1 MWRTHSCV
9 PRSHSWE
16 RMSTGVAVLA
26 SITSV
31 LHAGPIS
38 IWQLKETIAAPILVT
53 GQVISIQKGDRI
65 PPAELAWQAETYRMT
80 AEVRVLRTY
89 TSSGKPLET
98 DRLRVN
104 FLQYGPDPTST
115 NGFPPPL
122 PNFETGKAI
131 ILPLAEHDNSA
142 QQSWKLLADEGA
154 NAILPARAELPD
166 TGPRPTTARAFIL
179 REICNALARG
189 TPAEVFAESSYIST
203 QDQNLTPE
211 LMPLLEAAIGNN
223 RERWAEVGTSLIA
236 ATGIPRPTIS
246 ELMTRNDLEKQP
258 GRDVVFTAQAA
269 LRKLK
274 PTAETDS
281 LVIKTLIADAPVH
294 AWGSTQSLLE
304 YAENPVLTETLRQAL
319 KDGVAGSSYIA
330 FILARNGHKAVL
342 PDALVQALRVCDHAG
357 VGFDDLQGAAATL
370 RDYGSDRQLDQ
381 LAALVRKYQTLDRQF
396 YTILWQYST
405 ESDNP
410 REARVLS
417 VVLNDR
423 EVLHD
428 GLRVCDF
435 AVGVLERATKEN
447 FTTGAT
453 SRDDVLARARAW
465 LDAHGIPR

>member
-1 MWRTHSCV
+1 MR
-9 PRSHSWE
+9 
-16 RMSTGVAVLA
+16 
-26 SITSV
+26 
-31 LHAGPIS
+31 
-38 IWQLKETIAAPILVT
+38 
-53 GQVISIQKGDRI
+53 
-65 PPAELAWQAETYRMT
+65 
-80 AEVRVLRTY
+80 
-89 TSSGKPLET
+89 SGKPLEAE
-98 DRLRVN
+98 RLRVN
-104 FLQYGPDPTST
+104 FLQYGPDLTAT

-131 ILPLAEHDNSA
+131 ILPLAENAGSA
-142 QQSWKLLADEGA
+142 TQSWKLIADEGT
-154 NAILPARAELPD
+154 NAILPARAEMPD
-166 TGPRPTTARAFIL
+166 TGPPPTTARAFIL
-179 REICNALARG
+179 REMSNALARG
-189 TPAEVFAESSYIST
+189 TPAEVFAESSYLST

-211 LMPLLEAAIGNN
+211 LMPLLDAAIGNS
-223 RERWAEVGTSLIA
+223 REHWAEVGTSLIA

-274 PTAETDS
+274 PSAETDS
-281 LVIKTLIADAPVH
+281 LLIKTLVADAPVH

-304 YAENPVLTETLRQAL
+304 YGENPVLTETLRQAL
-319 KDGVAGSSYIA
+319 KDGTAGSSYIA
-330 FILARNGHKAVL
+330 YILARNDHKAVL
-342 PDALVQALRVCDHAG
+342 ADALPQALRVCDRPGAD
-357 VGFDDLQGAAATL
+357 FSDLQGAAAML

-381 LAALVRKYQTLDRQF
+381 LAALVRKYQTSNRQF
-396 YTILWQYST
+396 YRVLWQYST

-435 AVGVLERATKEN
+435 AIGVLERATKQN

-453 SRDDVLARARAW
+453 SRDDALVRARAW